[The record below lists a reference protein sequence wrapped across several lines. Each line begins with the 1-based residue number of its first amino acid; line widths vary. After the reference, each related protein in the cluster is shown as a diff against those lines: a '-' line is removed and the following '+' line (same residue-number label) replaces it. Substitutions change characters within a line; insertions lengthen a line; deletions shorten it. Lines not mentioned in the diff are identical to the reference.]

1 MCLRNQDFSPGG
13 IHSVQRG
20 WRPELCVLL
29 FLVMNCVTPTAGWDR
44 HMLEV
49 QNTVQRG
56 SNSDL
61 QLLQTTLFNGD
72 IIFHCESPT
81 LTDQPRQEWVKDTF
95 SPKELK
101 NKNKFCVRQFYEH
114 LQWFEEIDRIIN
126 GTAEILQRR
135 RGCIINGSGLFPFDQ
150 WAINGEAFLTFD
162 LQTLTWMPQTEQA
175 TSAAVKW
182 NQLDLK
188 NQIRNHVYGDFCQ
201 TVCRTSHSLVKREKQ
216 VQGHRAAH
224 SDMEVR
230 VFIKPIPGSTDT
242 YLKCHVTASDLSGV
256 RIQLTKD
263 GVPLDGE
270 VNLTGPLPNGDGT
283 VQMRVQVQ
291 VPQTLKGSEG
301 YQCSVHRDANQ
312 TTVTC
317 DGQTPSSDSSSK
329 PLDHD
334 QQTVCGVLVC
344 TVALVAIVVYTF
356 IRLNLQKLTN
366 VRCVSVEQPIRLYL
380 QFVLS
385 EEEYDKWMKIA
396 DNFYGKYEMVLKRTR
411 LEPWNQEN
419 IYVENGSDYI
429 FVIYFLIVL

>member
-29 FLVMNCVTPTAGWDR
+29 FLVMNCVTPTAGWGWDVCTSPTVVSHTRSNDR

-242 YLKCHVTASDLSGV
+242 YLKCHVTASDLSGL

-263 GVPLDGE
+263 GVPLASE
-270 VNLTGPLPNGDGT
+270 LKLIGPRPNGDGT
-283 VQMRVQVQ
+283 IQMRVQVKTTMDNSRTYRCE
-291 VPQTLKGSEG
+291 VHSENFNK
-301 YQCSVHRDANQ
+301 SVVFGDQSAHQITVIVICAVVG
-312 TTVTC
+312 TVTC
-317 DGQTPSSDSSSK
+317 VIVLIGVIYWCRQIPGFVRAPTDENSSSSDSTQAVSFHRNQK
-329 PLDHD
+329 KTTTCDTAL
-334 QQTVCGVLVC
+334 TNC
-344 TVALVAIVVYTF
+344 TVKMST
-356 IRLNLQKLTN
+356 
-366 VRCVSVEQPIRLYL
+366 
-380 QFVLS
+380 
-385 EEEYDKWMKIA
+385 
-396 DNFYGKYEMVLKRTR
+396 
-411 LEPWNQEN
+411 
-419 IYVENGSDYI
+419 
-429 FVIYFLIVL
+429 

>member
-20 WRPELCVLL
+20 WGPGLCVLL
-29 FLVMNCVTPTAGWDR
+29 CLVMTCVTPTAGWGR
-44 HMLEV
+44 HTLEV
-49 QNTVQRG
+49 QNTVQR
-56 SNSDL
+56 SPNSDL
-61 QLLQTTLFNGD
+61 RFLQTTLFNGD

-81 LTDQPRQEWVKDTF
+81 LTDQPRQEWVKHTF

-162 LQTLTWMPQTEQA
+162 LQTLTWTPQSEQA
-175 TSAAVKW
+175 TSAAVEW

-188 NQIRNHVYGDFCQ
+188 KQIRNHVYGDFCQ
-201 TVCRTSHSLVKREKQ
+201 TACRTSHSLVKREKQ

-224 SDMEVR
+224 SDMDVR

-301 YQCSVHRDANQ
+301 LQCCVHRDANQ
-312 TTVTC
+312 TTVTW
-317 DGQTPSSDSSSK
+317 DGQTPEQRSDSSSK
-329 PLDHD
+329 ALDHD

-356 IRLNLQKLTN
+356 IRLNLQKLPN
-366 VRCVSVEQPIRLYL
+366 VRCVSVEQQIRLYL

-385 EEEYDKWMKIA
+385 EEEYEKWMKIA

-411 LEPWNQEN
+411 L
-419 IYVENGSDYI
+419 
-429 FVIYFLIVL
+429 